1 MTVLNSVITTN
12 INILT
17 VRIGDDV
24 RVIVVYPRSVSRRWT
39 RPGILSVSSAAYAL
53 LSSVDL

>member
-12 INILT
+12 INIPS

-39 RPGILSVSSAAYAL
+39 RPGILNVSSVVSAL